1 MGYTLTEKILREHL
15 ADGSY
20 EQGKEIGI
28 KIDQTLTQDATGTM
42 AYLQFE
48 SMGLS
53 DIATELSVSYV
64 DHNTI
69 QVGFEN
75 ADDHAYLESI
85 AKKYGIYFSRPGN
98 GICHQVHLERF
109 ARPGKT
115 LLGSD
120 SHTPTAGGVSSLAMG
135 AGGLDVAVAMG
146 GGAYYLAAPKVI
158 DIHLMGNFQP
168 WSTAK
173 DVALKVLQILS
184 TKGNVGFVSEYTGDG
199 IAGLTVPERATIT
212 NMGAETGVTT
222 SIFPSDLQTK
232 RFLAAQEREN
242 QWQPLAAD
250 KDAIYDRSLE
260 IDLAEIEPLAAAPH
274 SPGNIIKVGDLDLP
288 VDQVMI
294 GSCTNSS
301 YVDLM
306 TVARMVKGK
315 KLPEGVSLGIAPG
328 SRQVLKAI
336 AKNGA
341 LSDLIAFG
349 ARILE
354 SSCGFCIGNSMSPCT
369 DSVSVR
375 TSNRNFQ
382 GRSGT
387 PSANVYLTSPVV
399 AAAAALTGRLTD
411 PRELDMDFPAIQM
424 PDHFDI
430 DDRMIIPPLAPE
442 QRARATICRGPNIG
456 QPPVNQPL
464 PEDITGSVTIRVG
477 DLTTTDHIMPAG
489 SRLKYRSNVPKYAEF
504 VFEPLDKDFSSR
516 ASSLRDQGFHNLI
529 VAGLSYGQGSSREH
543 AAMCPMYLGVKGVIA
558 KSIERIHAANLVNF
572 GIVPFTFEKEA
583 DWDLLPEKTNIRIPG
598 IRGSIEKGLD
608 SVLAHAEGSKKGEE
622 GVGRKGGNKKE
633 EEIVLKMNLSGR
645 QRMILLAGG
654 LLPFTV
660 ASRKENKGN

>member
-1 MGYTLTEKILREHL
+1 MGYTLTEKILRAHL
-15 ADGSY
+15 VDGSY
-20 EQGKEIGI
+20 EPGAEIGI

-53 DIATELSVSYV
+53 NIATELSVSYV

-75 ADDHAYLESI
+75 ADDHAYLQSI
-85 AKKYGIYFSRPGN
+85 AEKYGIYFSRPGN

-120 SHTPTAGGVSSLAMG
+120 SHTPTAGGVGSLAIG

-146 GGAYYLAAPKVI
+146 GGAYYLTAPFVI
-158 DIHLMGNFQP
+158 NVHLTDELKP
-168 WSTAK
+168 WVTAK
-173 DVALKVLQILS
+173 DVVLKVLQILT
-184 TKGNVGFVSEYTGDG
+184 TKGNVGCVCEYTGEG
-199 IAGLTVPERATIT
+199 IKNLTVPERATIT

-232 RFLAAQEREN
+232 RFLEAQGRGD
-242 QWQPLAAD
+242 QWVPMEAD
-250 KDAIYDRSLE
+250 PDAVYDKTIEISLS
-260 IDLAEIEPLAAAPH
+260 DIEPLAAAPH
-274 SPGNIIKVGDLDLP
+274 SPGNVKPIRELEQA

-315 KLPEGVSLGIAPG
+315 SLPSGVSLGIAPG
-328 SRQVLKAI
+328 SRQVLNTI
-336 AKNGA
+336 ARNGA
-341 LSDLIAFG
+341 LSDLISFG

-354 SSCGFCIGNSMSPCT
+354 SACGFCIGNSLSPET

-375 TSNRNFQ
+375 TSNRNFK

-399 AAAAALTGRLTD
+399 AAAAALTGKIVD
-411 PRELDMDFPAIQM
+411 PRRLDIEFPKIEM
-424 PDHFDI
+424 PERFEI
-430 DDRMIIPPLAPE
+430 DDSMIIPPLPPDE
-442 QRARATICRGPNIG
+442 RSRVKICRGPNIG
-456 QPPVNQPL
+456 EPPVNGPM
-464 PEDITGSVTIRVG
+464 PEEIRGKVTIKVG
-477 DLTTTDHIMPAG
+477 DLVTTDHIMPAG
-489 SRLKYRSNVPKYAEF
+489 ARLKYRSNVPKYSEF
-504 VFEPLDKDFSSR
+504 VFEPVDKEFSGR
-516 ASSLRDQGFHNLI
+516 AAGLRDIGVHNLI
-529 VAGLSYGQGSSREH
+529 TAGMSYGQGSSREH
-543 AAMCPMYLGVKGVIA
+543 AALCPMYLGVKAVIA

-572 GIVPFTFEKEA
+572 GIVPFYFANESDYDSLEQGA
-583 DWDLLPEKTNIRIPG
+583 EIVIPG
-598 IRGSIEKGLD
+598 IRSALERGDEDVKARI
-608 SVLAHAEGSKKGEE
+608 
-622 GVGRKGGNKKE
+622 GGKE
-633 EEIVLKMNLSGR
+633 IKLKTSLSRR
-645 QRMILLAGG
+645 QRDILLAGG
-654 LLPFTV
+654 LLPYTV
-660 ASRKENKGN
+660 QGRKGK

>member
-1 MGYTLTEKILREHL
+1 
-15 ADGSY
+15 
-20 EQGKEIGI
+20 
-28 KIDQTLTQDATGTM
+28 
-42 AYLQFE
+42 FE

-120 SHTPTAGGVSSLAMG
+120 SHTPTAGGVGSLAMG

-158 DIHLMGNFQP
+158 DVHLMGNLQP

-184 TKGNVGFVSEYTGDG
+184 TKGNVGFVSEYTGHG

-232 RFLAAQEREN
+232 RFLAAQERES
-242 QWQPLAAD
+242 QWQPLAPD
-250 KDAIYDRSLE
+250 KDATYDRSLE
-260 IDLAEIEPLAAAPH
+260 IDLAQIEPLAAAPH
-274 SPGNIIKVGDLDLP
+274 SPGNIIKVLDLDLA

-306 TVARMVKGK
+306 TVARMVRGK

-328 SRQVLKAI
+328 SRQVLNAI

-369 DSVSVR
+369 NSVSVR
-375 TSNRNFQ
+375 TSNRNFM

-411 PRELDMDFPAIQM
+411 PRELDMEFPAIQM
-424 PDHFDI
+424 PEHFDI

-464 PEDITGSVTIRVG
+464 PEDIAGSVTIRVG
-477 DLTTTDHIMPAG
+477 DLITTDHIMPAG

-504 VFEPLDKDFSSR
+504 VFEPLDRNFFSR
-516 ASSLRDQGFHNLI
+516 ASSLRDQGFQNLI

-572 GIVPFTFEKEA
+572 GIVPFTFENEA
-583 DWDLLPEKTNIRIPG
+583 DWNLLPEKTNIRIPG
-598 IRGSIEKGLD
+598 IRRSLEKGLD
-608 SVLAHAEGSKKGEE
+608 SVLAHAESSRKGEE
-622 GVGRKGGNKKE
+622 GVGRKGENKKE
-633 EEIVLKMNLSGR
+633 EELVLKMNLSRR

-660 ASRKENKGN
+660 MSRK

>member
-1 MGYTLTEKILREHL
+1 
-15 ADGSY
+15 
-20 EQGKEIGI
+20 
-28 KIDQTLTQDATGTM
+28 M

-120 SHTPTAGGVSSLAMG
+120 SHTPTAGGVGSLAMG

-146 GGAYYLAAPKVI
+146 GGAYYLAAPKLI
-158 DIHLMGNFQP
+158 DVHLMGNLQP

-184 TKGNVGFVSEYTGDG
+184 TKGNVGFVSEYTGHG

-232 RFLAAQEREN
+232 RFLAAQERES

-250 KDAIYDRSLE
+250 KDATYDRSLE

-274 SPGNIIKVGDLDLP
+274 SPGNIIKVGDLDLA

-306 TVARMVKGK
+306 TVARMVRGK
-315 KLPEGVSLGIAPG
+315 KLPEGISLGIAPG
-328 SRQVLKAI
+328 SRQVLNAI
-336 AKNGA
+336 ARNGA

-369 DSVSVR
+369 NSVSVR
-375 TSNRNFQ
+375 TSNRNFM

-411 PRELDMDFPAIQM
+411 PRELDMEFPAIQM
-424 PDHFDI
+424 PEHFDI

-464 PEDITGSVTIRVG
+464 PEDIAGSVTIRVG
-477 DLTTTDHIMPAG
+477 DLITTDHIMPAG

-504 VFEPLDKDFSSR
+504 VFEPLDRNFFSR
-516 ASSLRDQGFHNLI
+516 ASSLRDQGFQNLI

-572 GIVPFTFEKEA
+572 GIVPFTFEKES

-598 IRGSIEKGLD
+598 IRKSLEKGLD
-608 SVLAHAEGSKKGEE
+608 SVLAHAESSRKGEE
-622 GVGRKGGNKKE
+622 GVGRKGENKKE
-633 EEIVLKMNLSGR
+633 EELVLKMNLSRR

-660 ASRKENKGN
+660 MSRK

>member
-20 EQGKEIGI
+20 EPGKEIGI

-53 DIATELSVSYV
+53 EIATELSVSYV

-85 AKKYGIYFSRPGN
+85 AKRYGIYFSRPGN

-120 SHTPTAGGVSSLAMG
+120 SHTPTAGGVGCLAMG

-146 GGAYYLAAPKVI
+146 GGAYFLAAPRVV
-158 DIHLMGNFQP
+158 DVHLTGELQP
-168 WSTAK
+168 WATAK
-173 DVALKVLQILS
+173 DVVLKVLSILS
-184 TKGNVGFVSEYTGDG
+184 TKGNVGCICEYGG
-199 IAGLTVPERATIT
+199 ESIAELTVPERATIT

-222 SIFPSDLQTK
+222 SIFPSDGQTR
-232 RFLAAQEREN
+232 RFLQAQGRGE
-242 QWQPLAAD
+242 QWIPLAAD
-250 KDAIYDRSLE
+250 RDAAYDKTLE
-260 IDLAEIEPLAAAPH
+260 IDLSQIEPLASAPH
-274 SPGNIIKVGDLDLP
+274 SPGNIVRIKDLNLP

-306 TVARMVKGK
+306 TVAAMVKGRH
-315 KLPEGVSLGIAPG
+315 LPSGVSLGIAPG
-328 SRQVLKAI
+328 SRQVLA
-336 AKNGA
+336 ALARNGA

-369 DSVSVR
+369 DSVCVR
-375 TSNRNFQ
+375 TSNRNFL

-387 PSANVYLTSPVV
+387 SSADVYLASPVV
-399 AAAAALTGRLTD
+399 AVAAALTGRLTD
-411 PRELDMDFPAIQM
+411 PRDLGMDYPRIDMPE
-424 PDHFDI
+424 HFDI
-430 DDRMIIPPLAPE
+430 DDSMIIPPLPTAE
-442 QRARATICRGPNIG
+442 RTKIKICRGPNIG
-456 QPPVNQPL
+456 EPPVNRPL
-464 PEDITGSVTIRVG
+464 PEDISGTVTIRVG
-477 DLTTTDHIMPAG
+477 DLVTTDHIMPAG
-489 SRLKYRSNVPKYAEF
+489 SRLKYRSNVPKYSEF
-504 VFEPLDKDFSSR
+504 VFEPLDRDFCSR
-516 ASSLRDQGFHNLI
+516 ASALRDQGKHNLI
-529 VAGLSYGQGSSREH
+529 VAGQSYGQGSSREH
-543 AAMCPMYLGVKGVIA
+543 AALCPMYLGVKAVIA

-572 GIVPFTFEKEA
+572 GIVPFSFAKEA
-583 DWDLLPEKTNIRIPG
+583 DWESLPEKTEVAIPG
-598 IRGSIEKGLD
+598 IRKALQAGKDEVS
-608 SVLAHAEGSKKGEE
+608 AYAGERQI
-622 GVGRKGGNKKE
+622 G
-633 EEIVLKMNLSGR
+633 LKMNLSLR
-645 QRMILLAGG
+645 QREILLAGG

-660 ASRKENKGN
+660 QAGKGKRKEK

>member
-1 MGYTLTEKILREHL
+1 MANTLTEKILREHL
-15 ADGSY
+15 ADGIY
-20 EQGKEIGI
+20 EPGAEIGI

-53 DIATELSVSYV
+53 EIATELSVSYI

-75 ADDHAYLESI
+75 ADDHAYLQSI
-85 AKKYGIYFSRPGN
+85 AEKYGIYFSRPGN

-120 SHTPTAGGVSSLAMG
+120 SHTPTAGGVGSIAIG

-146 GGAYYLAAPKVI
+146 GGAYYLIAPRVI
-158 DIHLMGNFQP
+158 NVNLTGELQP
-168 WSTAK
+168 WATAK
-173 DVALKVLQILS
+173 DIVLKVLEILT
-184 TKGNVGFVSEYTGDG
+184 TKGNVGCVLEYTGDG
-199 IAGLTVPERATIT
+199 IKKLTVPERATIT

-232 RFLAAQEREN
+232 RFLEAQGRGD
-242 QWQPLAAD
+242 QWIPLEAD
-250 KDAIYDRSLE
+250 KEAIYDRTIE
-260 IDLAEIEPLAAAPH
+260 IELSEIEPLAAAPH
-274 SPGNIIKVGDLDLP
+274 SPGNIKAVKEINLP

-315 KLPEGVSLGIAPG
+315 RLPPGVSLGIAPG
-328 SRQVLKAI
+328 SKQVLNTI

-341 LSDLIAFG
+341 LSDLISFG

-354 SSCGFCIGNSMSPCT
+354 SSCGFCIGNSMSPKT

-375 TSNRNFQ
+375 TSNRNFK

-399 AAAAALTGRLTD
+399 AAAAALTGKLID
-411 PRELDMDFPAIQM
+411 PRELNAAFPKVDM
-424 PDHFDI
+424 PDHFEI
-430 DDRMIIPPLAPE
+430 DDSMIIPPL
-442 QRARATICRGPNIG
+442 QRSERSNVKISRGPNIG
-456 QPPVNQPL
+456 EPPVNGPM
-464 PEDITGSVTIRVG
+464 PEEIRGVVTIKVG
-477 DLTTTDHIMPAG
+477 DLVTTDHIMPAG
-489 SRLKYRSNVPKYAEF
+489 SRLKYRSNVPKYSEF
-504 VFEPLDKDFSSR
+504 VFEPLDKEFSHR
-516 ASSLRDQGFHNLI
+516 AVAFRDRGVHNII
-529 VAGLSYGQGSSREH
+529 VAGQSYGQGSSREH
-543 AAMCPMYLGVKGVIA
+543 AALCPMYLGVKAVAA

-572 GIVPFTFEKEA
+572 GIVPLTFVQESDYDALKDGA
-583 DWDLLPEKTNIRIPG
+583 DIVIPG
-598 IRGSIEKGLD
+598 MRKALEKGD
-608 SVLAHAEGSKKGEE
+608 QEVNAISGGS
-622 GVGRKGGNKKE
+622 
-633 EEIVLKMNLSGR
+633 EIRLKMNLSRR
-645 QRMILLAGG
+645 QRDILLAGG
-654 LLPFTV
+654 LLPYTV
-660 ASRKENKGN
+660 RGRKEE

>member
-1 MGYTLTEKILREHL
+1 MGYTLTEKILRQHL
-15 ADGSY
+15 ADGFY
-20 EQGKEIGI
+20 EPGKEIGI

-48 SMGLS
+48 SMMLS
-53 DIATELSVSYV
+53 EIATELSVSYA

-120 SHTPTAGGVSSLAMG
+120 SHTPTAGGVGSLAMG

-146 GGAYYLAAPKVI
+146 GGAYYLTAPRVI
-158 DIHLMGNFQP
+158 NVHLTGRLRP
-168 WSTAK
+168 WASAK
-173 DVALKVLQILS
+173 DIVLKVLSILT
-184 TKGNVGFVSEYTGDG
+184 TKGNVGCVCEYTGEG
-199 IAGLTVPERATIT
+199 IVGLTVPERATIT

-222 SIFPSDLQTK
+222 SIFPSDEQTR
-232 RFLAAQEREN
+232 RFLRAQGREE
-242 QWQPLAAD
+242 QWVPLAAD
-250 KDAIYDRSLE
+250 KDATYDRTLE
-260 IDLAEIEPLAAAPH
+260 IDLSEIDPLASAPH
-274 SPGNIIKVGDLDLP
+274 SPGNIARIKDIDLP

-306 TVARMVKGK
+306 TVAAMLKGK
-315 KLPEGVSLGIAPG
+315 HLPAGVSLGIAPG
-328 SRQVLKAI
+328 SRQVLSMI
-336 AKNGA
+336 TRNGA
-341 LSDLIAFG
+341 LGDLISFG

-375 TSNRNFQ
+375 TSNRNFK

-387 PSANVYLTSPVV
+387 PSANVYLTSPLV
-399 AAAAALTGRLTD
+399 AAASAITGRLTD
-411 PRELDMDFPAIQM
+411 PMELEMDYPKIDMPE
-424 PDHFDI
+424 HFEI
-430 DDRMIIPPLAPE
+430 DDSMIIPPLPKAD
-442 QRARATICRGPNIG
+442 RAKTKICRGPNIG
-456 QPPVNQPL
+456 EPPVNGPM
-464 PEDITGSVTIRVG
+464 PEDISGQVTIRVE
-477 DLTTTDHIMPAG
+477 DLVTTDHIMPAG
-489 SRLKYRSNVPKYAEF
+489 SRLKYRSNVPKYSEF
-504 VFEPLDKDFSSR
+504 VFEPLDKNFCHR
-516 ASSLRDQGFHNLI
+516 AMSLRDKGEHNLI

-543 AAMCPMYLGVKGVIA
+543 AALCPMYLGVKAVIA

-572 GIVPFTFEKEA
+572 GILPLSFA
-583 DWDLLPEKTNIRIPG
+583 SDSDWESLPEKTQIRIPG
-598 IRGSIEKGLD
+598 IRKAL
-608 SVLAHAEGSKKGEE
+608 LEGKENIIAFAGDKQIILNMTLSK
-622 GVGRKGGNKKE
+622 
-633 EEIVLKMNLSGR
+633 R
-645 QRMILLAGG
+645 QRDILLAGG

-660 ASRKENKGN
+660 QESKGAKK

>member
-1 MGYTLTEKILREHL
+1 MGYTLTEKILRQHL
-15 ADGSY
+15 ADGFY
-20 EQGKEIGI
+20 EPGKEIGI

-120 SHTPTAGGVSSLAMG
+120 SHTPTAGGVGSLAMG

-146 GGAYYLAAPKVI
+146 GGAYYLTAPRVI
-158 DIHLMGNFQP
+158 NVHLTGRLKP
-168 WSTAK
+168 WATAK
-173 DVALKVLQILS
+173 DIVLKVLSILS
-184 TKGNVGFVSEYTGDG
+184 TKGNVGCVCEYTGVG

-222 SIFPSDLQTK
+222 SIFPSDEQTK
-232 RFLAAQEREN
+232 RFLRAQGREE
-242 QWQPLAAD
+242 QWVALAAD
-250 KDAIYDRSLE
+250 KDAIYDRTLE
-260 IDLAEIEPLAAAPH
+260 IDLSEIEPLASAPH
-274 SPGNIIKVGDLDLP
+274 SPGNIARIKDINLP

-306 TVARMVKGK
+306 TVAAMLKGK
-315 KLPEGVSLGIAPG
+315 HLPAGVSLGIAPG
-328 SRQVLKAI
+328 SRQVLGTI
-336 AKNGA
+336 ARNGA

-369 DSVSVR
+369 NSVSVR
-375 TSNRNFQ
+375 TSNRNFL

-387 PSANVYLTSPVV
+387 PSAQVYLTSPVV
-399 AAAAALTGRLTD
+399 AAASAITGRLTD
-411 PRELDMDFPAIQM
+411 PRELDLDYPRIDM
-424 PDHFDI
+424 PEHFEI
-430 DDRMIIPPLAPE
+430 DDSMIIAPLPQAE
-442 QRARATICRGPNIG
+442 RAETKICRGPNIG
-456 QPPVNQPL
+456 EPPVNGPM
-464 PEDITGSVTIRVG
+464 PEDITGQVTIRVE
-477 DLTTTDHIMPAG
+477 DLVTTDHIMPAG
-489 SRLKYRSNVPKYAEF
+489 SRLKYRSNVPKYSEF
-504 VFEPLDKDFSSR
+504 VFEPLDKDFCRR
-516 ASSLRDQGFHNLI
+516 ASTLRDQGEHNLI

-543 AAMCPMYLGVKGVIA
+543 AALCPMYLGVKGVIA

-572 GIVPFTFEKEA
+572 GIVPLSFAQES
-583 DWDLLPEKTNIRIPG
+583 DWEILPERTGVRIPG
-598 IRGSIEKGLD
+598 IRKALETGREDI
-608 SVLAHAEGSKKGEE
+608 VALAGDKQITLH
-622 GVGRKGGNKKE
+622 
-633 EEIVLKMNLSGR
+633 INLSKR
-645 QRMILLAGG
+645 QRDILLAGG

-660 ASRKENKGN
+660 QAGRAAKKEK

>member
-1 MGYTLTEKILREHL
+1 MKHACWRSFMGYTLTEKILRQHL
-15 ADGSY
+15 VDGFY
-20 EQGKEIGI
+20 EPGKEIGI

-48 SMGLS
+48 SMMLT

-120 SHTPTAGGVSSLAMG
+120 SHTPTAGGVGSLAMG

-146 GGAYYLAAPKVI
+146 GGGYYLTAPRIINV
-158 DIHLMGNFQP
+158 HLTGRLQP
-168 WSTAK
+168 WVTAK
-173 DVALKVLQILS
+173 DVVLKVLSILS
-184 TKGNVGFVSEYTGDG
+184 TKGNVGCVCEYTGKG
-199 IAGLTVPERATIT
+199 IDALTVPERATIT

-222 SIFPSDLQTK
+222 SIFPSDEQTK
-232 RFLAAQEREN
+232 RFLKAQGREE
-242 QWQPLAAD
+242 QWVPLAAD
-250 KDAIYDRSLE
+250 KDAIYDRTLE
-260 IDLAEIEPLAAAPH
+260 IDLSEIELLTSAPH
-274 SPGNIIKVGDLDLP
+274 SPGNIARIKDIDLP

-306 TVARMVKGK
+306 TVASMLKGK
-315 KLPEGVSLGIAPG
+315 HLQAGVSLGIAPG
-328 SRQVLKAI
+328 SRQVLSTI
-336 AKNGA
+336 ARNGA
-341 LSDLIAFG
+341 LSDLISFG

-369 DSVSVR
+369 NSVSVR
-375 TSNRNFQ
+375 TSNRNFK

-387 PSANVYLTSPVV
+387 PSANVYLTSPLV
-399 AAAAALTGRLTD
+399 AAASAITGRLTD
-411 PRELDMDFPAIQM
+411 PRVLGMDFPKIDM
-424 PDHFDI
+424 PEHFEI
-430 DDRMIIPPLAPE
+430 DDSMIIPPLSIAE
-442 QRARATICRGPNIG
+442 RAKIKICRGPNIG
-456 QPPVNQPL
+456 EPPVNGPMPDNISGQ
-464 PEDITGSVTIRVG
+464 VTIRVE
-477 DLTTTDHIMPAG
+477 DLVTTDHIMPAG
-489 SRLKYRSNVPKYAEF
+489 SRLKYRSNVPKYSEF
-504 VFEPLDKDFSSR
+504 VFEPLDKEFSHR
-516 ASSLRDQGFHNLI
+516 ASALRDQGTHNLI

-543 AAMCPMYLGVKGVIA
+543 AALCPMYLGVKGVIA

-572 GIVPFTFEKEA
+572 GILPLSFAQES
-583 DWDLLPEKTNIRIPG
+583 DWENLPEKTEIRIPG
-598 IRGSIEKGLD
+598 IRKALESG
-608 SVLAHAEGSKKGEE
+608 
-622 GVGRKGGNKKE
+622 KE
-633 EEIVLKMNLSGR
+633 NIVAFAGDKQITLNMNLSKR
-645 QRMILLAGG
+645 QRDILLAGG

-660 ASRKENKGN
+660 QERKGEKRER

>member
-20 EQGKEIGI
+20 EPGKEIGI

-53 DIATELSVSYV
+53 EIATELSVSYV

-85 AKKYGIYFSRPGN
+85 AKRYGIYFSRPGN

-120 SHTPTAGGVSSLAMG
+120 SHTPTAGGVGCLAMG

-146 GGAYYLAAPKVI
+146 GGSYFLAAPRVV
-158 DIHLMGNFQP
+158 DVHLTGELQP
-168 WSTAK
+168 WTTAK
-173 DVALKVLQILS
+173 DVVLKVLSILS
-184 TKGNVGFVSEYTGDG
+184 TKGNVGCVCEYGGEG
-199 IAGLTVPERATIT
+199 IAQLTVPERATIT

-222 SIFPSDLQTK
+222 SIFPSDGQTR
-232 RFLAAQEREN
+232 RFLQAQGRGE
-242 QWQPLAAD
+242 QWIPLAAD
-250 KDAIYDRSLE
+250 RDAAYDKTLE
-260 IDLAEIEPLAAAPH
+260 IDLSQIEPLASAPH
-274 SPGNIIKVGDLDLP
+274 SPGNIARISDLNLP

-306 TVARMVKGK
+306 TVAAMVKGRH
-315 KLPEGVSLGIAPG
+315 LPSGVSLGIAPG
-328 SRQVLKAI
+328 SRQVLA
-336 AKNGA
+336 ALARNGA

-369 DSVSVR
+369 DSVCVR
-375 TSNRNFQ
+375 TSNRNFL

-387 PSANVYLTSPVV
+387 PSAGVYLASPVV

-411 PRELDMDFPAIQM
+411 PRNLGMNYPEIEM
-424 PDHFDI
+424 PEHFDI
-430 DDRMIIPPLAPE
+430 DDSMIIPPLPAAE
-442 QRARATICRGPNIG
+442 RAKIKICRGPNIG
-456 QPPVNQPL
+456 EPPVNRPL
-464 PEDITGSVTIRVG
+464 PEDISGPVTIRVG
-477 DLTTTDHIMPAG
+477 DLVTTDHIMPAG
-489 SRLKYRSNVPKYAEF
+489 SRLKYRSNVPKYSEF
-504 VFEPLDKDFSSR
+504 VFEPLDRDFCSR
-516 ASSLRDQGFHNLI
+516 ASALRDQGKHNLI
-529 VAGLSYGQGSSREH
+529 VAGQSYGQGSSREH
-543 AAMCPMYLGVKGVIA
+543 AALCPMYLGVKAVIA

-572 GIVPFTFEKEA
+572 GIVPFSFAKEA
-583 DWDLLPEKTNIRIPG
+583 DWESLPEKTEVAIPG
-598 IRGSIEKGLD
+598 IRKALQAGKDEVS
-608 SVLAHAEGSKKGEE
+608 AYAGE
-622 GVGRKGGNKKE
+622 RKIG
-633 EEIVLKMNLSGR
+633 LKMNLSLR
-645 QRMILLAGG
+645 QRDILLAGG

-660 ASRKENKGN
+660 QAGKEKRKEK